1 MKGLVI
7 AVSVTLS
14 FILGF
19 IPNINKPKPLWWKLL
34 TITTITL
41 AIILTLF
48 PPIAGNFAD
57 LKFVSGWEDGKHIN
71 LLVSYDRA
79 EDGTAIFTDDYGES
93 FPIANTDSYGL
104 EKGNKYIINTTLAD
118 NNYKAVELV
127 STNPIMTYPY
137 IPNLEDRTKILNFHV
152 PMAWISVLA
161 YLISMIYAIQYL
173 RTKDLKYDVPLSASA
188 ALGTLF
194 AILATVTGMLWAK
207 FNWGSFWNWDPRQT
221 SILILLLI
229 YAAFFALRSS
239 IDVAESKARLSS
251 VYSILAFVTVPFL
264 VFILPRMSTGLHPG
278 SADDTNAGPLVS
290 NQAGM
295 LDSSMLFSFGLAM
308 FGFSMFFFWLL
319 NLQIR
324 ITKNRGEI

>member
-7 AVSVTLS
+7 ALSVTLS

-19 IPNINKPKPLWWKLL
+19 VPNINKSKPLWWKLL
-34 TITTITL
+34 TITTVTI
-41 AIILTLF
+41 AIVLTLL

-57 LKFVSGWEDGKHIN
+57 LKFVSGMEEGKHIN
-71 LLVSYDRA
+71 LLIDYSISG
-79 EDGTAIFTDDYGES
+79 DGSVKFTDEFGES
-93 FPIANTDSYGL
+93 FPIGNVESLSL
-104 EKGNKYIINTTLAD
+104 EAGNKYVINTSYID
-118 NNYKAVELV
+118 NKFEAVELV
-127 STNPIMTYPY
+127 STNPFMTYPY
-137 IPNLEDRTKILNFHV
+137 IPSLEDRTKILNFHV

-173 RTKDLKYDVPLSASA
+173 RTKDLKYDVPLCASA

-278 SADDTNAGPLVS
+278 SSDDTSAVPLVS
-290 NQAGM
+290 NQSGM
-295 LDSSMLFSFGLAM
+295 LDSSMLISFGLAM

-324 ITKNRGEI
+324 ISNKKGEI